1 MKILI
6 SYVIQGE
13 KNHEYNSEIIDIK
26 LVAPLYSPEPPKSDI
41 EIEIVKWAEI
51 KQSKLKKGEKI
62 IVLKTLK
69 AESVIKS

>member
-13 KNHEYNSEIIDIK
+13 KSHHYNSEIVDLK
-26 LVAPLYSPEPPKSDI
+26 LNTPLYSPEPRQSEI
-41 EIEIVKWAEI
+41 ELEIVKWIEM
-51 KQSKLKKGEKI
+51 KQSKLIGSEKI

-69 AESVIKS
+69 AN

>member
-13 KNHEYNSEIIDIK
+13 KSHHYNSEIVDLK
-26 LVAPLYSPEPPKSDI
+26 LNAPLYSPEPRETEI
-41 EIEIVKWAEI
+41 EIEIVKWAEM
-51 KQSKLKKGEKI
+51 KQSKLQGSEKI

-69 AESVIKS
+69 V

>member
-13 KNHEYNSEIIDIK
+13 KSHHYHSEIVDLK
-26 LVAPLYSPEPPKSDI
+26 LNTPLYSPEPHETEI
-41 EIEIVKWAEI
+41 EIEIVKWVEM
-51 KQSKLKKGEKI
+51 KQSKLNGNEKI

-69 AESVIKS
+69 A

>member
-13 KNHEYNSEIIDIK
+13 KKHHYDSEIVDLK
-26 LVAPLYSPEPPKSDI
+26 TVTPLYSPEPHESEI
-41 EIEIVKWAEI
+41 EIEIVKWVEI
-51 KQSKLKKGEKI
+51 RQSKLKESEKI

-69 AESVIKS
+69 TN

>member
-13 KNHEYNSEIIDIK
+13 KSHHYNSEIVDLK
-26 LVAPLYSPEPPKSDI
+26 LNTPLYSPEPRETEI
-41 EIEIVKWAEI
+41 EIEIVKWAEM
-51 KQSKLKKGEKI
+51 KQSKLQGSEKI

-69 AESVIKS
+69 V

>member
-13 KNHEYNSEIIDIK
+13 KSHHYNSEIVDLK
-26 LVAPLYSPEPPKSDI
+26 LATPLYSPEPRESEI
-41 EIEIVKWAEI
+41 EIEIVKWAEMR
-51 KQSKLKKGEKI
+51 QSKLKGSEKI

-69 AESVIKS
+69 TN

>member
-13 KNHEYNSEIIDIK
+13 KNHHYNSEIVDLK
-26 LVAPLYSPEPPKSDI
+26 LNTPLYSPEPPETEI
-41 EIEIVKWAEI
+41 EIEIVKWAEMR
-51 KQSKLKKGEKI
+51 QSKLRESEKI

-69 AESVIKS
+69 TN

>member
-13 KNHEYNSEIIDIK
+13 KSHQYYSEIVDLK
-26 LVAPLYSPEPPKSDI
+26 LNTPLYSPEPRETEI
-41 EIEIVKWAEI
+41 EIEIVKWAEM
-51 KQSKLKKGEKI
+51 KQSKLQGSEKI

-69 AESVIKS
+69 V